1 MPDLIIKPTN
11 TSGSKVIIKDQGG
24 GTVLTTSDSGVTI
37 SNVTIDGSFGDIVT
51 KTTAKV
57 KQKGEAFIHSSHQSW
72 VLGG

>member
-37 SNVTIDGSFGDIVT
+37 SNVTISESTGDLVT

-57 KQKGEAFIHSSHQSW
+57 KQKGAFMQSSTHQSW